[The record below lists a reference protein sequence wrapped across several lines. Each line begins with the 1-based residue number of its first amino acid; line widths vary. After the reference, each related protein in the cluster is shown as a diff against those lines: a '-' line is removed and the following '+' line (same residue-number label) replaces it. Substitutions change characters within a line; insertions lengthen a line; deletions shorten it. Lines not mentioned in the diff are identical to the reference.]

1 MLKVKPIYHVF
12 FWVFIFLFVLDY
24 LETEYEI
31 AEAISFTLIECTIYT
46 FIFYT
51 NLHVLIPK
59 LLEQK
64 GKSVYGLGLLVLLLL
79 ISVPFYYSEL
89 GYYLISESNVR
100 NFFSFS
106 LNYILFV
113 VISYLY
119 WYFTLF
125 QQEHKQRLALQN
137 EKLQAELLILKS
149 QVSPHFLFNSL
160 NNIYSLSL
168 AKHDNAPLMIEKLS
182 DILRYIIYE
191 GKKDFVPLE
200 REVILLNNYVN
211 LQLMKK
217 LKAEKNISISTKGV
231 SASHK
236 LAPLILINSI
246 ENCFK
251 HSDVTYNDNAHLS
264 INLTVDNNALTF
276 KTTNSYQTKGYQKG
290 IGLQNIK
297 QQLQHYY
304 PNNHQLNIENNN
316 GIFKLTLTI
325 NLQY

>member
-1 MLKVKPIYHVF
+1 MLKVKPIYHIL
-12 FWVFIFLFVLDY
+12 FWVFIFFFVLDY

-31 AEAISFTLIECTIYT
+31 AEAISYTLIECTIYA
-46 FIFYT
+46 FIFYI
-51 NLHVLIPK
+51 NLHILIPK
-59 LLEQK
+59 LLEKK
-64 GKSVYGLGLLVLLLL
+64 GKSVYGIGLLALL
-79 ISVPFYYSEL
+79 IFISIPFYYSEL
-89 GYYLISESNVR
+89 GYYLISESDLR

-106 LNYILFV
+106 LNYILFI

-125 QQEHKQRLALQN
+125 QQEHKQRLSLQN
-137 EKLQAELLILKS
+137 EKLQAELLMLKS

-191 GKKDFVPLE
+191 GKNEFVPLE
-200 REVILLNNYVN
+200 REVVLLNNYVD

-217 LKAEKNISISTKGV
+217 LKAAKNISITTKGV
-231 SASHK
+231 LASHK

-251 HSDVTYNDNAHLS
+251 HSDVVYNINGHLS
-264 INLTVDNNALTF
+264 IDVSVNENVLKF
-276 KTTNSYQTKGYQKG
+276 KTINSHQTKENKNG
-290 IGLQNIK
+290 IGLGNIK

-304 PNNHQLNIENNN
+304 PKNHQLNIENNN
-316 GIFKLTLTI
+316 GIFKLILTI
-325 NLQY
+325 NL

>member
-1 MLKVKPIYHVF
+1 MIKVKPIYHVF
-12 FWVFIFLFVLDY
+12 FWAFIFFFVLDY

-31 AEAISFTLIECTIYT
+31 REAILYTLIECTIYA
-46 FIFYT
+46 FIFYI
-51 NLHVLIPK
+51 NLHILIPEFLKKKRKSTYGIALFSFLVLI
-59 LLEQK
+59 
-64 GKSVYGLGLLVLLLL
+64 S
-79 ISVPFYYSEL
+79 IPFYYSGL
-89 GYYLISESNVR
+89 GYYLISESDTR

-106 LNYILFV
+106 LNYILFI

-125 QQEHKQRLALQN
+125 QQEYKNRLTLQN
-137 EKLQAELLILKS
+137 EKLTTELQLLKS

-168 AKHDNAPLMIEKLS
+168 VKHDNAPLMIEKLS

-191 GKKDFVPLE
+191 GKNEFVPLE
-200 REVILLNNYVN
+200 REITLLNNYVE

-217 LKAEKNISISTKGV
+217 IKAEKNILVSVNEVSST
-231 SASHK
+231 HK
-236 LAPLILINSI
+236 IAPLILINCI

-251 HSDVTYNDNAHLS
+251 HSDIVYNSNGHLLIDVS
-264 INLTVDNNALTF
+264 VNGNVLKF
-276 KTTNSYQTKGYQKG
+276 KTTNSHQKRSKESG
-290 IGLQNIK
+290 VGLENIK

-304 PNNHQLNIENNN
+304 PNNHQLSIHDNN

-325 NLQY
+325 NL

>member
-1 MLKVKPIYHVF
+1 MLKVKPIYHVS
-12 FWVFIFLFVLDY
+12 FWVFIFFFVLDY

-31 AEAISFTLIECTIYT
+31 AEAISYTLIECAIYA
-46 FIFYT
+46 FIFYI
-51 NLHVLIPK
+51 NLHTLIPK
-59 LLEQK
+59 LLKKK
-64 GKSVYGLGLLVLLLL
+64 GKATYGLGLLAFL
-79 ISVPFYYSEL
+79 IFISIPFYYSDL
-89 GYYLISESNVR
+89 GYYLISESDVR

-125 QQEHKQRLALQN
+125 QQEHKQRLALHN
-137 EKLQAELLILKS
+137 EKLQAELLMLKS

-160 NNIYSLSL
+160 NNIYSLSI

-191 GKKDFVPLE
+191 GKNEFVPLE
-200 REVILLNNYVN
+200 REVVLLNNYVD

-217 LKAEKNISISTKGV
+217 LKAAKNISITTKGILTNY
-231 SASHK
+231 K
-236 LAPLILINSI
+236 LAPLILINII

-251 HSDVTYNDNAHLS
+251 HSDVVYNSNAHLS
-264 INLTVDNNALTF
+264 IELNIENDILTF
-276 KTTNSYQTKGYQKG
+276 VSANSHQQINNQKG
-290 IGLQNIK
+290 VGLQNIE

-304 PNNHQLNIENNN
+304 PSNHQLSIENNN
-316 GIFKLTLTI
+316 GIFKVTLTI
-325 NLQY
+325 KL

>member
-31 AEAISFTLIECTIYT
+31 VEALSFTLIECAIYA
-46 FIFYT
+46 FMFYT
-51 NLHVLIPK
+51 NLHILIPK
-59 LLEQK
+59 LLERK
-64 GKSVYGLGLLVLLLL
+64 GKLAYGLGLLGLLLL
-79 ISVPFYYSEL
+79 ISIPFYYSGL
-89 GYYLISESNVR
+89 GYYLISESDVR

-106 LNYILFV
+106 LNYILFI

-137 EKLQAELLILKS
+137 EKLQAELLLLKS

-191 GKKDFVPLE
+191 GKNEFVPLE
-200 REVILLNNYVN
+200 REVTLLNNYVD

-217 LKAEKNISISTKGV
+217 LKAQKNISISTKGV
-231 SASHK
+231 LASHK
-236 LAPLILINSI
+236 LAPLVLINSI

-251 HSDVTYNDNAHLS
+251 HSDVTHNENAHLS
-264 INLTVDNNALTF
+264 IDLAVDHNVLIF
-276 KTTNSYQTKGYQKG
+276 KTTNSHQTKGDQKG

-304 PNNHQLNIENNN
+304 PNNHQLTIENNN

-325 NLQY
+325 NLQ